1 LLEEDSSLS
10 RWECLSGHIFEGNFF
25 PLPAESDGN
34 GTSTLTT
41 FSCPA
46 CGEVMTLS
54 REEGAM
60 ELLKR
65 IREFIGEVSRNPQ
78 YGTDGSTMLT
88 EVERLKFT
96 IRRLAEEAAR
106 P

>member
-1 LLEEDSSLS
+1 MS
-10 RWECLSGHIFEGNFF
+10 RWECLSGHILEGNFF
-25 PLPAESDGN
+25 PPPAESNGN
-34 GTSTLTT
+34 GTGTLTT
-41 FSCPA
+41 FSCPS

-65 IREFIGEVSRNPQ
+65 IREFIGEVSRDPQ
-78 YGTDGSTMLT
+78 YGTEGSTMLT
-88 EVERLKFT
+88 KVQRLEFA
-96 IRRLAEEAAR
+96 IRKLAEEAAR

>member
-1 LLEEDSSLS
+1 
-10 RWECLSGHIFEGNFF
+10 
-25 PLPAESDGN
+25 
-34 GTSTLTT
+34 
-41 FSCPA
+41 
-46 CGEVMTLS
+46 MTLS

-60 ELLKR
+60 ALLKR

-88 EVERLKFT
+88 EVERLEFT
-96 IRRLAEEAAR
+96 IRKLAEEAAR